1 MASAPDRVT
10 LRFDESVEGNFQ
22 ALRVFDSKGDRVD
35 TGQVERPNG
44 RGDELSVGLRSGL
57 ADGSYTATYRV
68 ISADSH
74 PVSGGFVFSIGAP
87 GAAPAQRVDQ
97 LIAASGTGR
106 ATDLAFGAVRF
117 VNYAAI
123 ALALGGLAFLIAIW
137 LPALARVAGAGSEW
151 GAAAG
156 AFERRAR
163 WLLVGAVVAGIVSGL
178 LGIVLQGATAAGISV
193 AAALDPGIVREVLGT
208 RFGRVWMARVIAWV
222 VLGGAIAVY
231 ASGGFRPALRPARLG
246 ATGLAGARAPAAWKV
261 ALLAVPAAFIAIT
274 PALGGHASTQ
284 SPSAALIPLDVA
296 HVVAMSLWTGG
307 LAMLLFVLPAATRR
321 LEPPDRSRLLAAVL
335 VRFSPLA
342 LACVILLLATGVAQ
356 SWIHIGAAGE
366 VLGTAFG
373 RAALIKF
380 CLLLVLIG
388 LGAVNRQRVV
398 PRLRRVAAGGDP
410 PGAAGRLLRRT
421 LRAEV
426 ALIAVVLAVTAA
438 LVNFAPPGQAAVGPF
453 STNAT
458 IGPAHSRDDRRA
470 GAGRRER
477 DPPLPVQRGR
487 RQPVPGHQAAPRA
500 AEPARPRHRPDRG
513 EAAEGRPGPLGDPR
527 RDPRRARRLGGRDHQ
542 PRLRLRRVHD
552 HDPRAHQAGGMIV
565 GLLALAPALA
575 LICAL
580 LLGGYPGERA
590 LARIARARAGGGA
603 PGSPARP
610 RTPAAWSPPLP
621 RGGRLIAAAMGRRG
635 PPDDSRPES
644 ARRLGPAHVILEF
657 GVLT

>member
-1 MASAPDRVT
+1 MTRRRTRGVLAAVAVVVVGLALAPSALAHAVLEGSNPARGAVVASAPDRVT

-87 GAAPAQRVDQ
+87 GAAPAQRVNQ

-246 ATGLAGARAPAAWKV
+246 ATGLAGARVPAAWKV

-458 IGPAHSRDDRRA
+458 IGPAHLEMTVEPALVGANEIHLYLFNAADGSQYRATKQLRVLLSLPDRDIGPIEAKPQKA
-470 GAGRRER
+470 GPGHWVIPAEILG
-477 DPPLPVQRGR
+477 
-487 RQPVPGHQAAPRA
+487 VPGDWE
-500 AEPARPRHRPDRG
+500 AEIINRVSAFDEYTTTIRVPIRPAG
-513 EAAEGRPGPLGDPR
+513 
-527 RDPRRARRLGGRDHQ
+527 
-542 PRLRLRRVHD
+542 
-552 HDPRAHQAGGMIV
+552 
-565 GLLALAPALA
+565 
-575 LICAL
+575 
-580 LLGGYPGERA
+580 
-590 LARIARARAGGGA
+590 
-603 PGSPARP
+603 
-610 RTPAAWSPPLP
+610 
-621 RGGRLIAAAMGRRG
+621 
-635 PPDDSRPES
+635 
-644 ARRLGPAHVILEF
+644 
-657 GVLT
+657 

>member
-1 MASAPDRVT
+1 MRRRAGGIVAAVAVAVVGLALAPSALAHAVLEGSEPARGAVVATAPDRVT
-10 LRFDESVEGNFQ
+10 LRFDEAVEGNFQ
-22 ALRVFDSKGDRVD
+22 ALRVFDSQGDRVN
-35 TGQVERPNG
+35 TGQVERPDG

-97 LIAASGTGR
+97 LIDATGTGR
-106 ATDLAFGAVRF
+106 ATDLAFGVVRF

-137 LPALARVAGAGSEW
+137 LPALSGVAGAGSEW

-163 WLLVGAVVAGIVSGL
+163 WLLVGAVVAGVVSGL
-178 LGIVLQGATAAGISV
+178 LGIVFQGATAAGISL
-193 AAALDPGIVREVLGT
+193 ADALDPGIVREVLDT
-208 RFGRVWMARVIAWV
+208 RFGRVWMARIIAWV

-246 ATGLAGARAPAAWKV
+246 ATGLAGARAPAAWQV

-342 LACVILLLATGVAQ
+342 LACVIVLLATGVAQ
-356 SWIHIGAAGE
+356 SWIHIGAPGE

-373 RAALIKF
+373 KAALIKF
-380 CLLLVLIG
+380 GLLLVLIG

-398 PRLRRVAAGGDP
+398 PRLRRIAAGGDP

-426 ALIAVVLAVTAA
+426 ALLAVVLAVTAA
-438 LVNFAPPGQAAVGPF
+438 LVNFAPPGRPPPGRSPR
-453 STNAT
+453 T
-458 IGPAHSRDDRRA
+458 RRS
-470 GAGRRER
+470 GRR
-477 DPPLPVQRGR
+477 
-487 RQPVPGHQAAPRA
+487 
-500 AEPARPRHRPDRG
+500 
-513 EAAEGRPGPLGDPR
+513 
-527 RDPRRARRLGGRDHQ
+527 
-542 PRLRLRRVHD
+542 
-552 HDPRAHQAGGMIV
+552 
-565 GLLALAPALA
+565 
-575 LICAL
+575 
-580 LLGGYPGERA
+580 
-590 LARIARARAGGGA
+590 
-603 PGSPARP
+603 
-610 RTPAAWSPPLP
+610 T
-621 RGGRLIAAAMGRRG
+621 
-635 PPDDSRPES
+635 SR
-644 ARRLGPAHVILEF
+644 
-657 GVLT
+657 